1 MDLYLLILL
10 IFMII
15 GSIIAI
21 ETKKL
26 LSSVISVGVVGFSL
40 SIAFLML
47 KAPDIAITQIVVEIL
62 ILVVLIRATISTD
75 NTAIEKHWDTFSF
88 VSSLI
93 FFGLFLVFAFLA
105 VHDLN
110 HFGHPLL
117 TVSKRY
123 LAEGPKETH
132 AANIVTSI
140 LLDYRGYDTLGEA
153 TVLFTSIVGAF
164 VILRRRG
171 RKKKSD
177 QDMEKVGILQDEDI
191 KKNFGEIEG
200 DDDGSTG
207 GR

>member
-1 MDLYLLILL
+1 MELYLFILL

-21 ETKKL
+21 ETRNL

-40 SIAFLML
+40 SIAFLL
-47 KAPDIAITQIVVEIL
+47 LRAPDIAITQIVVEIL
-62 ILVVLIRATISTD
+62 ILVVLIRATITMD

-93 FFGLFLVFAFLA
+93 FFGLFLIFAFLA
-105 VHDLN
+105 VQDL
-110 HFGHPLL
+110 HRFGEPLL

-123 LAEGPKETH
+123 LADGARETG
-132 AANIVTSI
+132 AANLVTGI
-140 LLDYRGYDTLGEA
+140 LLDYRAYDTIGEA

-171 RKKKSD
+171 RKRKSEED
-177 QDMEKVGILQDEDI
+177 VEKVGILEDEDI
-191 KKNFGEIEG
+191 KKDFEG
-200 DDDGSTG
+200 F
-207 GR
+207 